1 MLHVC
6 SVITDGMAKL
16 VFIQYDKIG
25 ELLEP
30 VQRKDSKMKRQIIS
44 DVLSASIGQSD
55 NQPASAVPQTI
66 TFTFKTGEVRTMS
79 IHVKYVTLQE

>member
-1 MLHVC
+1 
-6 SVITDGMAKL
+6 MAKL

-30 VQRKDSKMKRQIIS
+30 ANQRKDSKMKRKIIS